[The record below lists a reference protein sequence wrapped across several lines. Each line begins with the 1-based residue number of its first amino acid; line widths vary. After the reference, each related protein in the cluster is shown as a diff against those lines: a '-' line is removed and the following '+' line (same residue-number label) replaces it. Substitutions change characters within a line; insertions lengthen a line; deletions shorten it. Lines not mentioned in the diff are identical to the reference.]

1 MEKIPEFLLEK
12 LNKYYGEEYVDKIID
27 GFTKKRKVTLRVNT
41 IKTNKAD
48 VEQELIRNNIEFK
61 NSSFWDDAIIILN
74 KQEEDIKKLE
84 IYETGKIYMQ
94 SLSSMIPPLVL
105 GPKENEDILDMT
117 AAPGGKTTEIAALS
131 NNKAHI
137 TACEMNKIR
146 FDRLKYNLEKQ
157 GAKCVYA
164 MQKDSR
170 QIDDF
175 FSFDKILLDSPCSGS
190 GTIYINDSNLEKCF
204 TKILIEK
211 SIKAQ
216 KTLIKKAI
224 KILKKG
230 GELVYSTCSILK
242 EENEEIIREVLKE
255 GKLELVKIE
264 FEKIENIP
272 LLPVTLEKT
281 LCVMPTEEY
290 EGFFVAK
297 LKKVK

>member
-190 GTIYINDSNLEKCF
+190 GTIYINDNNLEKYF

-297 LKKVK
+297 LKKD

>member
-190 GTIYINDSNLEKCF
+190 GTIYINDINLEKYF
-204 TKILIEK
+204 TKNLVEK

-216 KTLIKKAI
+216 KALIKKAI
-224 KILKKG
+224 RVLKKG

>member
-190 GTIYINDSNLEKCF
+190 GTIYINDNNLEKYF